1 MDLRDNFDD
10 ALQINTSALLPSEA
24 NTKESFAFKP
34 GNLSEENAT
43 HIFIA
48 IRSVDKSNLTSKVSN
63 IAQVALFT
71 PEADPSPDDSHP
83 DPGPAK
89 SGVSISTLVLI
100 VVGSVVIVSLILSVT
115 ICILNK
121 NRNTRRPRTGF

>member
-48 IRSVDKSNLTSKVSN
+48 IQSVDKSNLTSKVSN

-71 PEADPSPDDSHP
+71 PEADPSPGKSHP
-83 DPGPAK
+83 NPRIN
-89 SGVSISTLVLI
+89 ISALVLL
-100 VVGSVVIVSLILSVT
+100 VVGSVAVASAILSAT
-115 ICILNK
+115 ICILKKKSNAIRSK
-121 NRNTRRPRTGF
+121 TGF